1 MTRISRALIIM
12 TLLTLVGLAMQFT
25 VAVAVQLIPADRPG
39 ICGRD
44 CY

>member
-1 MTRISRALIIM
+1 MTRISRALLIV
-12 TLLTLVGLAMQFT
+12 TLLTLLGFLAQFT
-25 VAVAVQLIPADRPG
+25 VAVAVQLVPADRPG